1 MYIILLY
8 QRLGLKLNPKYIT
21 NVMDFQLILMCF
33 PRWMDGSPVV
43 FQRWDQNQPRFLNND
58 ETCATMTSNMG
69 E

>member
-8 QRLGLKLNPKYIT
+8 QRSGLKLNQTYIT
-21 NVMDFQLILMCF
+21 NVIDFQLILMCSQ
-33 PRWMDGSPVV
+33 RWMDGSPVV

-58 ETCATMTSNMG
+58 ETCAVMTSDMG